1 MLTKTLLQQKNPNS
15 TWIRMNRSVALL
27 LILVLTVSSI
37 VSILPVKAE
46 DSGTITI
53 GADGS
58 VNPSISSIQQSSNT
72 YFLTTDIAG
81 NITVQKSN
89 IVLDGNGYKADSVAI
104 GLDITTGISNVT
116 VKNFIIDGTSGF
128 TYNPGHFNFF
138 GILLYNGSNVL
149 LTNNSIINTNHL
161 GVYVSTVG
169 INIVGGGSN
178 KVIGNNVENN
188 SDGLSFS
195 DTQDNVVT
203 ENNVTAN
210 HGWLLEFTWGI
221 SFFDASNN
229 LIFNNNF
236 NDNYDQYHG
245 NYAQVGSE
253 DSINLWDDG
262 KMGNYWSDYNGTD
275 ANGDG
280 IGDTPYE
287 VDSKNTDHYPLIKPS
302 NISVYLQKTTPPK
315 TALLSPVNQVFNESS
330 IPLIFTVDKQ
340 VNWIGYSLDGQ
351 DNVTI
356 SGNTTITDL
365 LNGLHNVTVYARD
378 EFDNMG
384 ASETIYFSVDLPEP
398 FPTALVIVSITSV
411 AVVGVGLLI
420 YFKKRKH

>member
-1 MLTKTLLQQKNPNS
+1 MTRN
-15 TWIRMNRSVALL
+15 VVLL
-27 LILVLTVSSI
+27 LILVLAASSI
-37 VSILPVKAE
+37 VIVLPVKAE
-46 DSGTITI
+46 YSGTITI

-58 VNPSISSIQQSSNT
+58 INPSISSIQQSGNT
-72 YFLTTDIAG
+72 YFLTADVVG

-89 IVLDGNGYKADSVAI
+89 IVFNGNGYKADSVAI
-104 GLDITTGISNVT
+104 GLDMTTGISNVT

-149 LTNNSIINTNHL
+149 LTNNTIINTNHP
-161 GVYVSTVG
+161 GVFVSTVG
-169 INIVGGGSN
+169 INIVGGSSN

-253 DSINLWDDG
+253 DSINMWDDG
-262 KMGNYWSDYNGTD
+262 KMGNYWSDYTGID

-287 VDSKNTDHYPLIKPS
+287 VDSKNTDHYPLFKPS
-302 NISVYLQKTTPPK
+302 DISVYLQKTTPPK
-315 TALLSPVNQVFNESS
+315 ITLLSPVNQMFNESS
-330 IPLIFTVDKQ
+330 ISVIFTVDKQ

-351 DNVTI
+351 
-356 SGNTTITDL
+356 GNITITGNSTITEL
-365 LNGLHNVTVYARD
+365 TNGLHNITISAKD
-378 EFDNMG
+378 TFGNEG
-384 ASETIYFSVDLPEP
+384 ASETLFFSVQVSEP
-398 FPTALVIVSITSV
+398 FPVVPFVAAIVVV
-411 AVVGVGLLI
+411 AVVAVGILV

>member
-1 MLTKTLLQQKNPNS
+1 VKRTALALIFIL
-15 TWIRMNRSVALL
+15 ALL
-27 LILVLTVSSI
+27 FSAVAGTQLVNFAFTQSVES
-37 VSILPVKAE
+37 
-46 DSGTITI
+46 ITI
-53 GADGS
+53 NNDGT
-58 VNPSISSIQQSSNT
+58 VNPSTSSIQQSGDT
-72 YFLTTDIAG
+72 YFLTTDIAE
-81 NITVQKSN
+81 NITVLKSN

-104 GLDITTGISNVT
+104 GLDMTTGVSNVT

-149 LTNNSIINTNHL
+149 LTNNTIINTNHP
-161 GVYVSTVG
+161 GVFVSTVG
-169 INIVGGGSN
+169 INIVGGSSN

-195 DTQDNVVT
+195 DTHDNVVT

-221 SFFDASNN
+221 SFFKASNN

-236 NDNYDQYHG
+236 IGNYDQYHG
-245 NYAQVGSE
+245 NYAQVGIE
-253 DSINLWDDG
+253 DSINMWDDG
-262 KMGNYWSDYNGTD
+262 KVGNYWSDYKGTD
-275 ANGDG
+275 TNGDG

-287 VDSKNTDHYPLIKPS
+287 VDSKNTDRYPLIKPS

-315 TALLSPVNQVFNESS
+315 IALLSPINQMFNESS
-330 IPLIFTVDKQ
+330 IPLSFTVDKQ
-340 VNWIGYSLDGQ
+340 TIWIGYNLDGQ

-365 LNGLHNVTVYARD
+365 PNGLHNVTVYARD
-378 EFDNMG
+378 EFDNIG
-384 ASETIYFSVDLPEP
+384 ASETIYFSVEVPEP
-398 FPTALVIVSITSV
+398 FPTTLVVASVITV
-411 AVVGVGLLI
+411 AVVGIGLLV
-420 YFKKRKH
+420 YFKKRKHKTEITNR